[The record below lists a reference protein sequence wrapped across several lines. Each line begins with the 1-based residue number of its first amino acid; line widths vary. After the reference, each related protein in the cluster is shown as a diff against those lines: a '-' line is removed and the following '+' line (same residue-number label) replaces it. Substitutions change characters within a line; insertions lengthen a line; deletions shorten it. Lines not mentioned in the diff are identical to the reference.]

1 MEEGETAQFTVT
13 LTGTISQTVTVGFQ
27 TDAGT
32 ATADD
37 DYTSASGTLT
47 FTPSDTTRTISVP
60 TVEDT
65 IREEDE
71 TFSVTLSNPAGATLA
86 DDTATGTI
94 TDDDTQ
100 LPALS
105 IADADPVTEGDA
117 AQFEVTLSA
126 ESQQVVTVAYATA
139 DGTAVED
146 SDYTPATG
154 TLSFQP
160 GDRTK
165 IISVRTVDDTDPE
178 SEEHFS
184 VTLSSPGGAILDNGS
199 GQGTITD
206 NDGDGPAL
214 PQLSI
219 TDASAAEG
227 DTLQFTVT
235 LTGTSSQTV
244 TVDFQTGDGTA
255 IAGSDYNQGSG
266 TLTFSDT
273 TQTISVPTMEDS
285 IREEDETFSVTLSNP
300 AGATLA
306 DDTATGTI
314 TDDDDT
320 QLPALSIADAD
331 PVTEGDTAQFEVTL
345 SAESQQVVTVSY
357 ATADGTAVADSDF
370 APVTGTLSFQ
380 PGDRTQTISVATLD
394 DNDQESQEQFTVTLS
409 GPGGATLSRDT
420 GTGTIDDNDAP
431 GTLPQLSI
439 GDASAEEGDTVR
451 FTVTLTG
458 NRDQDVTVDFQTG
471 DVTARARSD
480 YNQNAGTL
488 TFTPSDTTRTISVV
502 TIEDGIREED
512 ETFSVT
518 LTNPE
523 GATLA
528 DDTATGTIEDDDDT
542 ALPAL
547 SIADA
552 DPVTEG
558 ATAQF
563 EVTLSAESQQVVTV
577 AYATADGTAVEDADY
592 TQTSGTLTFA
602 AGETTKTIP
611 VPTIDDDEQES
622 EEHFIVTLSSP
633 EGATLDDSSGQG
645 TITDNDGDGP
655 ALPQLSITDASAAEG
670 GTVQFTVTLTG
681 TSNQTVTVDFQTG
694 DGTAKAGSDY
704 TAASGTVTFT
714 AGETT
719 RSISVATLEDTIREE
734 DETFSVTLTNPEGAT
749 LADDTATG
757 TITDDDDTALPALS
771 IADADP
777 VTEGATAQFEVTLSA
792 ESQQVVTVAYA
803 TADGTAVEDADYTQ
817 TSGTLTFAAGET
829 TKTIP
834 VPTIDDDEQESEE
847 HFIVTLSS
855 PEGATLDDSSGQ
867 GTITDND
874 GDGPALPQLSITD
887 ASAAEGGTVQF
898 TVTLTGTS
906 NQTVTVDFQ
915 TGDGT
920 AKAGSDYTAA
930 SGTVTFTAGET
941 TRSISVATL
950 EDTIREEDETF
961 SVTLTNPEG
970 ATLADDTATGTIT
983 DDDDT
988 ALPALSIADAD
999 PVTEGATAQFEVT
1012 LSAESQQVVTVA
1024 YATADGTAVEDAD
1037 YTQTSGTLTFAAGE
1051 TTKTIPVPTID
1062 DDEQESEE
1070 HFIVTLSSPEGATLD
1085 DSSGQGTITDNDG
1098 DGPALPQL
1106 SITDASAAEGG
1117 TVQFT
1122 VTLTGTSNQTVTV
1135 DFQTGDGTAKAGSDY
1150 TAASGTVTFTAGE
1163 TTRSIS
1169 VATLEDTIREEDETF
1184 SVTLTNPEG
1193 ATLADDTATGTITDD
1208 DDTALPALSIADADP
1223 VTEGATAQF
1232 EVTLSA
1238 ESQQVVTVAYATA
1251 DGTAVEDA
1259 DYTQTSGT
1267 LTFAAGETTKTI
1279 PVPTIDDDEQESEEH
1294 FIVTLSSPE
1303 GATLDDSSGQGTIT
1317 DNDGDGP
1324 ALPQLS
1330 ITDASAA
1337 EGGTVQFTVTL
1348 TGTSNQTVT
1357 VDFQT
1362 GDGTAKAG
1370 SDYTAASGTVTFTAG
1385 ETTRSISVATLEDT
1399 IREED
1404 ETFSVTLTNPEG
1416 ATLADDTATG
1426 TITDD
1431 DDTALPALSIADA
1444 DPVTEGATAQFEV
1457 TLSAES
1463 QQVVTVAYATADGTA
1478 VEDADYTQTS
1488 GTLTFAAGETTRTIP
1503 VPTIDDDEQE
1513 SEEHFTVTLS
1523 SPEGA
1528 TLDDSSGQGTITDDD
1543 GNDTTP
1549 RLYIVDASAD
1559 EGDAV
1564 RFRVVLT
1571 GDSDR
1576 AVTVDFETDDGTAL
1590 AGSDYE
1596 ETSGTLTFAV
1606 GTETQTI
1613 SVPTHEDDIAEAD
1626 ETFTVRLSDADGATI
1641 EGDSARGT
1649 INDNDG
1655 GGGRLPILTIEDA
1668 APVGEG
1674 ETAQFS
1680 VTLSSP
1686 SEQVVTASY
1695 GTADGTASAGSDYT
1709 STTGTLRFEA
1719 GDTTGTIRVTV
1730 LDDEIRED
1738 TESFTVELSDP
1749 EGAALVGASGTASIT
1764 DDDEDMLPALSIG
1777 DAVPVAEGV
1786 TALFPVTLS
1795 AASEQVVTVAFA
1807 TEDGTALDASDY
1819 TAAAGTLTFDPG
1831 TTRQSIEVATLED
1844 DAEESEEGF
1853 TVTLSDPT
1861 GATLEDDTG
1870 TGTITDNDGGSGTL
1884 PEVSIGDA
1892 AAVEGGTA
1900 TFEVTL
1906 RPAAG
1911 QAVTVRYRTLDG
1923 TALEGADYTGAN
1935 GTLRF
1940 EPDQATWTIRVPV
1953 LDDEFLEETE
1963 HFTVELSDPAGA
1975 TLGDGTGTGTITD
1988 NDEGKLP
1995 ALSIGDAA
2003 PVTEGQTARFTVTLS
2018 AASEQMVT
2026 VAFATVEEG
2035 SAISGSDYSP
2045 ASGTVTF
2052 SPGTRRQTIEVVTR
2066 QDEFVESEETF
2077 TVKLSDPTAATLE
2090 DETGVGTIL
2099 DDDLVEGL
2107 SELAIADAAPVPEG
2121 GTASFVVT
2129 LSPASEREVRV
2140 SYRTLDGTATAGLD
2154 YAATEG
2160 TLRFQ
2165 PGETTRS
2172 ITVTTVGDELVE
2184 GPERFTV
2191 ELSNSVAAT
2200 IADGT
2205 GTGTISEAAERI
2217 AMVNRTVLPEL
2228 GRALAFSTVRCRF
2241 DRTLAGPMA
2250 RDGSGPAGYLSLPY
2264 ALTSDRQ
2271 TSPMHQAL
2279 TLERALGDS
2288 SFLMPMQDEDGEA
2301 GRFAAWGCGDYRHLG
2316 GGGDG
2321 DVAWNGEAF
2330 SMNFGADVRLGSNT
2344 LAGLSVSRSRGS
2356 FDYRAGGPNGR
2367 TGGAYDLRLTGLH
2380 PYVGWSASPDLDI
2393 WGTVGHAWGELRI
2406 ADDLVAR
2413 TLTSAATLD
2422 SGAVG
2427 VNGRLLARGT
2437 TSLNLRGEAAL
2448 ARLDIAGDGAL
2459 VEALAVNMRRLRL
2472 STEASREIVF
2482 ASGGSLTPWGEL
2494 GVRHDGGDGETGA
2507 GLEVG
2512 GGLRYRNPEAGW
2524 TTEGYGRWLA
2534 AHEGALREWGFGGV
2548 IRYDPGASG
2557 RGPSV
2562 SLMPGWGDTAS
2573 GVQRLWER
2581 GATDPTVGRPPGS
2594 RVDAQFG
2601 YGFAAFRGRG
2611 VLTPFG
2617 AVSLDREYGNGYRI
2631 GSRIAVGRS
2640 ANLSLEA
2647 ERRERAAA
2655 ATVYAVFV
2663 RGALQF

>member
-1 MEEGETAQFTVT
+1 MVSADARNPMPPLASACRRIVALSFTLTALLCAISAPRAFAQNPTPGWEDGDIEVDVSRLEINEGHSLSYRVRLTKQPTADGWFLRVHVDGAVRIDGFYDTDGDGEYDIRWVPSVGWEFDQDNWNQWRTITVTALQDDDDEDTRVIFTHEVWDHTSNCPVHERGRVEVRVVDDELAPGELPTLSIGDAEVREGGTARFDVTLSADSRRDVTVSYQTSNVTAEAGSDYEVPEDTLLTFPAGTRDQHIFVRTNQDDAYEGDETFTVRLSGPAGATLRDSTGTGTITDDDDPPAVVIDDNFTDVTVPEGDPARFKVTLSAQSTLPVRVRVATMDDTAVAGSDYTAIDRTLTFQPGTDSLTVDVSTRDDSADEETETFTLTLSDPENAALGNMRTATGTITDDDEKPEVSIGNAPTVTEGGTALFPVTLIPESGKMVTVMYRTVDGTAEEGSDYMTTTGTLEFSPGTDRLTIAVPTSDDDTSEPEENFTVELSDPTEATLREETGEGTIRDDDGQPALWIADAEAVTEADGSATFTVTLSGMSSQIVSVAYATRNGTATAGSDYTTASGTLEFQPGDMEKTVSVTVLDDNLPEDLEQFTVELSSPSNATIAGSSGAVTIIDDDAGGVPSLRILDASAVTEGDPAQFTVTMSVAASTDVTVDYRTMGGTAVEGSDYTGTSGTLTFAAGQTTRTIPVTTINDSIREPDESFSVILSNPSGATMLADDTATGTITDNDSSGLPGLSILDATVSEGETALFRVRLSVAGTQTVTVNYETVDDTAIEGTDYTPALGSLEFRAGAIEQTIVVRTVEDGTAEQTETFTVQLRDATGATLEDDSATGTIIDDDGDGGTTPDNDGDGTTPTLSIEDVSVEEGETAQFTVT

-60 TVEDT
+60 TVDDT

-105 IADADPVTEGDA
+105 IADAE
-117 AQFEVTLSA
+117 
-126 ESQQVVTVAYATA
+126 
-139 DGTAVED
+139 
-146 SDYTPATG
+146 
-154 TLSFQP
+154 
-160 GDRTK
+160 
-165 IISVRTVDDTDPE
+165 
-178 SEEHFS
+178 
-184 VTLSSPGGAILDNGS
+184 
-199 GQGTITD
+199 
-206 NDGDGPAL
+206 
-214 PQLSI
+214 
-219 TDASAAEG
+219 
-227 DTLQFTVT
+227 
-235 LTGTSSQTV
+235 
-244 TVDFQTGDGTA
+244 
-255 IAGSDYNQGSG
+255 
-266 TLTFSDT
+266 
-273 TQTISVPTMEDS
+273 
-285 IREEDETFSVTLSNP
+285 
-300 AGATLA
+300 
-306 DDTATGTI
+306 
-314 TDDDDT
+314 
-320 QLPALSIADAD
+320 
-331 PVTEGDTAQFEVTL
+331 
-345 SAESQQVVTVSY
+345 
-357 ATADGTAVADSDF
+357 
-370 APVTGTLSFQ
+370 
-380 PGDRTQTISVATLD
+380 
-394 DNDQESQEQFTVTLS
+394 
-409 GPGGATLSRDT
+409 
-420 GTGTIDDNDAP
+420 
-431 GTLPQLSI
+431 
-439 GDASAEEGDTVR
+439 
-451 FTVTLTG
+451 
-458 NRDQDVTVDFQTG
+458 
-471 DVTARARSD
+471 
-480 YNQNAGTL
+480 
-488 TFTPSDTTRTISVV
+488 
-502 TIEDGIREED
+502 
-512 ETFSVT
+512 
-518 LTNPE
+518 
-523 GATLA
+523 
-528 DDTATGTIEDDDDT
+528 
-542 ALPAL
+542 
-547 SIADA
+547 
-552 DPVTEG
+552 PVTEG

-577 AYATADGTAVEDADY
+577 AYATADGTAVEDSDY

-622 EEHFIVTLSSP
+622 EEHFTVTLSSP

-645 TITDNDGDGP
+645 TITDNNGEGP
-655 ALPQLSITDASAAEG
+655 ALPQLSIADASAAEG
-670 GTVQFTVTLTG
+670 DTVQFTVTLTG

-771 IADADP
+771 IADAEP

-803 TADGTAVEDADYTQ
+803 TADGTAVEDSDYTH

-829 TKTIP
+829 TK
-834 VPTIDDDEQESEE
+834 
-847 HFIVTLSS
+847 
-855 PEGATLDDSSGQ
+855 
-867 GTITDND
+867 
-874 GDGPALPQLSITD
+874 
-887 ASAAEGGTVQF
+887 
-898 TVTLTGTS
+898 
-906 NQTVTVDFQ
+906 
-915 TGDGT
+915 
-920 AKAGSDYTAA
+920 
-930 SGTVTFTAGET
+930 
-941 TRSISVATL
+941 
-950 EDTIREEDETF
+950 
-961 SVTLTNPEG
+961 
-970 ATLADDTATGTIT
+970 
-983 DDDDT
+983 
-988 ALPALSIADAD
+988 
-999 PVTEGATAQFEVT
+999 
-1012 LSAESQQVVTVA
+1012 
-1024 YATADGTAVEDAD
+1024 
-1037 YTQTSGTLTFAAGE
+1037 
-1051 TTKTIPVPTID
+1051 
-1062 DDEQESEE
+1062 
-1070 HFIVTLSSPEGATLD
+1070 
-1085 DSSGQGTITDNDG
+1085 
-1098 DGPALPQL
+1098 
-1106 SITDASAAEGG
+1106 
-1117 TVQFT
+1117 
-1122 VTLTGTSNQTVTV
+1122 
-1135 DFQTGDGTAKAGSDY
+1135 
-1150 TAASGTVTFTAGE
+1150 
-1163 TTRSIS
+1163 
-1169 VATLEDTIREEDETF
+1169 
-1184 SVTLTNPEG
+1184 
-1193 ATLADDTATGTITDD
+1193 
-1208 DDTALPALSIADADP
+1208 
-1223 VTEGATAQF
+1223 
-1232 EVTLSA
+1232 
-1238 ESQQVVTVAYATA
+1238 
-1251 DGTAVEDA
+1251 
-1259 DYTQTSGT
+1259 
-1267 LTFAAGETTKTI
+1267 
-1279 PVPTIDDDEQESEEH
+1279 
-1294 FIVTLSSPE
+1294 
-1303 GATLDDSSGQGTIT
+1303 
-1317 DNDGDGP
+1317 
-1324 ALPQLS
+1324 
-1330 ITDASAA
+1330 
-1337 EGGTVQFTVTL
+1337 
-1348 TGTSNQTVT
+1348 
-1357 VDFQT
+1357 
-1362 GDGTAKAG
+1362 
-1370 SDYTAASGTVTFTAG
+1370 
-1385 ETTRSISVATLEDT
+1385 
-1399 IREED
+1399 
-1404 ETFSVTLTNPEG
+1404 
-1416 ATLADDTATG
+1416 
-1426 TITDD
+1426 
-1431 DDTALPALSIADA
+1431 
-1444 DPVTEGATAQFEV
+1444 
-1457 TLSAES
+1457 
-1463 QQVVTVAYATADGTA
+1463 
-1478 VEDADYTQTS
+1478 
-1488 GTLTFAAGETTRTIP
+1488 TIP

-1543 GNDTTP
+1543 GDDTTP

-1564 RFRVVLT
+1564 RFRVLLT
-1571 GDSDR
+1571 GDADR

-1641 EGDSARGT
+1641 EDDSARGT
-1649 INDNDG
+1649 INDTDG

-1695 GTADGTASAGSDYT
+1695 GTADGTARAGSDYT
-1709 STTGTLRFEA
+1709 STTGTLRFEP
-1719 GDTTGTIRVTV
+1719 GDTSGTIRVTV

-1749 EGAALVGASGTASIT
+1749 EGATLVGASGTASIT
-1764 DDDEDMLPALSIG
+1764 DDDEDMLPALSID

-1786 TALFPVTLS
+1786 TALFAVTLS
-1795 AASEQVVTVAFA
+1795 ATSEQAVTVAFS
-1807 TEDGTALDASDY
+1807 TRDGTAVDASDY
-1819 TAAAGTLTFDPG
+1819 TATAGTLTFQPG
-1831 TTRQSIEVATLED
+1831 TTRQTIEVVTLED

-1853 TVTLSDPT
+1853 TVTLSDPN

-1884 PEVSIGDA
+1884 PKVSIGDA
-1892 AAVEGGTA
+1892 EAAEGGTA

-1906 RPAAG
+1906 RPPAE

-1923 TALEGADYTGAN
+1923 TALEGADYTGAS

-1940 EPDQATWTIRVPV
+1940 EPGQGKRTIRVPV
-1953 LDDEFLEETE
+1953 LDDEILEDTE
-1963 HFTVELSDPAGA
+1963 HFTVELGDPAGA

-1995 ALSIGDAA
+1995 ALSIGDAL
-2003 PVTEGQTARFTVTLS
+2003 PVAEGQTARFTVTLS
-2018 AASEQMVT
+2018 AASEQVVT
-2026 VAFATVEEG
+2026 AAFDTVEEG
-2035 SAISGSDYSP
+2035 SAISGSDYAP

-2077 TVKLSDPTAATLE
+2077 TVTLSDPTAATLE
-2090 DETGVGTIL
+2090 DETGVGTIV

-2107 SELAIADAAPVPEG
+2107 PALAIADAAPVSEG

-2154 YAATEG
+2154 YTATEG

-2165 PGETTRS
+2165 PGETTLS
-2172 ITVTTVGDELVE
+2172 ITVTTVGDELME

-2191 ELSNSVAAT
+2191 ELSDSVAAT

-2205 GTGTISEAAERI
+2205 GTGTITEAAERI

-2241 DRTLAGPMA
+2241 DRTLAGSMA

-2271 TSPMHQAL
+2271 TSPMHQSL

-2288 SFLMPMQDEDGEA
+2288 AFLMPMQDEDGET

-2316 GGGDG
+2316 GGGGDG
-2321 DVAWNGEAF
+2321 GVAWNGEAF
-2330 SMNFGADVRLGSNT
+2330 SMNFGADVRLGPNT

-2356 FDYRAGGPNGR
+2356 FDYHASGPNGR
-2367 TGGAYDLRLTGLH
+2367 AGGAYDLRLTGLH

-2437 TSLNLRGEAAL
+2437 TSLNLKGEAAL

-2459 VEALAVNMRRLRL
+2459 VEAMAVNMRRLRL
-2472 STEASREIVF
+2472 STEASRELVF

-2512 GGLRYRNPEAGW
+2512 GGLRYKSPAAGW

-2534 AHEGALREWGFGGV
+2534 AHQGALREWGFGGV

-2581 GATDPTVGRPPGS
+2581 GATDPTVARPPGS
-2594 RVDAQFG
+2594 RLVAQFG